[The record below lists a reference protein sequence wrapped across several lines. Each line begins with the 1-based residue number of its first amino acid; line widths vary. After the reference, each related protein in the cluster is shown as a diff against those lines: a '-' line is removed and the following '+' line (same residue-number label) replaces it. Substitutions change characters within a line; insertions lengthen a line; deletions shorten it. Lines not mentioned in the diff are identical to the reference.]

1 MRRPGS
7 FVIAVLTAG
16 LLMSG
21 VFAVAPSRHAGAA
34 ERTSEIRSLDRRIRD
49 ADRHIRTWNRRLDRW
64 QRRVAHAAVS
74 VQRLTERM
82 EERPSAM
89 FEPIV
94 LSRHNPRSSLPRF
107 RLEQA
112 HRHLRQVLHDAEA
125 RNAQQQLAAWASYLA
140 DLQRARRG
148 LVRSL
153 RDPASP
159 DTGIL
164 PGQPI
169 TYGIWAHAFLA
180 RIEAPACEENLVIV
194 VTWETA
200 ESTEAEYNP
209 LATTHAMEGATDFN
223 STGVKNYVSLSQG
236 LDASRDTL
244 EQGAES
250 YGYGAILDA
259 LRACATAEATATA
272 INASAWCRGCV
283 GGVYV
288 TALLPIVRADYRG
301 HASRLISAS

>member
-16 LLMSG
+16 LLMSA
-21 VFAVAPSRHAGAA
+21 VFAVTPLRHAGAA
-34 ERTSEIRSLDRRIRD
+34 ERSSEIRALDRRIRD
-49 ADRHIRTWNRRLDRW
+49 ADHHIRAWNRRLDRW
-64 QRRVAHAAVS
+64 QRRVSHAAVK
-74 VQRLTERM
+74 VQRLTERLDS
-82 EERPSAM
+82 RPSTV
-89 FEPIV
+89 FEPVV
-94 LSRHNPRSSLPRF
+94 LSRHNLRSSLPRF

-125 RNAQQQLAAWASYLA
+125 RNAQQQLAAWGSYLA
-140 DLQRARRG
+140 DLQRARQR
-148 LVRSL
+148 LVRSV
-153 RDPASP
+153 RRPTSS

-164 PGQPI
+164 PGQPV
-169 TYGIWAHAFLA
+169 TYEMWARAFLA
-180 RIEAPACEENLVIV
+180 RIEAPACEENLVVV

-209 LATTHAMEGATDFN
+209 LATTHSMEGATEFN
-223 STGVKNYVSLSQG
+223 STGVKNFVSLSQG

-244 EQGAES
+244 ELGAES

-259 LRACATAEATATA
+259 LRACANAEATATA

-283 GGVYV
+283 GGGYV
-288 TALLPIVRADYRG
+288 TALVPVVRADYRG
-301 HASRLISAS
+301 HASRLISAA

>member
-16 LLMSG
+16 LLMSA
-21 VFAVAPSRHAGAA
+21 VFAVTPLRRAGAA
-34 ERTSEIRSLDRRIRD
+34 ERSSEIRALDRRIRD
-49 ADRHIRTWNRRLDRW
+49 ADHHIRAWNRRLDRW
-64 QRRVAHAAVS
+64 QRRVSRAAVK
-74 VQRLTERM
+74 VQRLTERLDS
-82 EERPSAM
+82 RPSAV
-89 FEPIV
+89 FEPVV
-94 LSRHNPRSSLPRF
+94 LSRHNLRSSLPRF

-112 HRHLRQVLHDAEA
+112 HRHLRRVLHDAEA
-125 RNAQQQLAAWASYLA
+125 RNAQQQLAAWGSYVA
-140 DLQRARRG
+140 DLQRARER
-148 LVRSL
+148 LVRSV
-153 RDPASP
+153 RRPASS
-159 DTGIL
+159 DAGIL
-164 PGQPI
+164 PGQPV
-169 TYGIWAHAFLA
+169 TYEMWARAFLA
-180 RIEAPACEENLVIV
+180 RIEAPACEENLVVV

-209 LATTHAMEGATDFN
+209 LATTHSMEGATEFN

-259 LRACATAEATATA
+259 LRACATAEATAAA

-283 GGVYV
+283 DGGYV

-301 HASRLISAS
+301 HASRLISAA